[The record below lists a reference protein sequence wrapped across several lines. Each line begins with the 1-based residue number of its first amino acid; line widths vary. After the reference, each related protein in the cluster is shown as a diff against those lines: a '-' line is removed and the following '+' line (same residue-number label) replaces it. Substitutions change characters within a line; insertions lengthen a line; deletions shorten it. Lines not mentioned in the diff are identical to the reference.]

1 MPKSLPDPVDLHVGR
16 TVKERRIS
24 LGLSQSEIAEALGL
38 TFQQVQKYEKASNRI
53 SASKLYALASVLKV
67 PIYYFFQGLDSSA
80 MPGFAEPPADYIVDV
95 EAQRDQREMSRLLTR
110 IDNPEA
116 RRQLLDLAKTLAQMS
131 EGNSTS

>member
-1 MPKSLPDPVDLHVGR
+1 MNKGFPDPVDLHVGR

-67 PIYYFFQGLDSSA
+67 PIYYFFQGLDTSA
-80 MPGFAEPPADYIVDV
+80 MPGFAEPPADYVMDV

-116 RRQLLDLAKTLAQMS
+116 RRQLLELAKTLAQMS
-131 EGNSTS
+131 DAKSTS